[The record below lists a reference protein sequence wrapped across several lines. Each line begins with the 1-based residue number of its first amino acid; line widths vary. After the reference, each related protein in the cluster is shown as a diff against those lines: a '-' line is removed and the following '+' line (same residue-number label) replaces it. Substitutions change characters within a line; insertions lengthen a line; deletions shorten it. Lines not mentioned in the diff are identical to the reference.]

1 MTKYTGFEVAFRSM
15 SIDTAAKLQLSA
27 LFTADSNRNGM
38 ALMFDIILHTDYHE
52 QVDLAGGFS
61 YIKKKGTGLRI
72 AMKGTGLDL
81 QAALTFASV
90 AAQATLKKA
99 SAEYKIHGFGLSD
112 EVVESLLT
120 IPMSGGLSSD
130 TYHALQRTI
139 SVQLPEYLRSNE
151 VGISEYVVPV
161 ASLQDQPG
169 ARARAINYAASMVAQ
184 RKSLAEAN
192 KHRPQGISS
201 EIVALVY
208 ARFLGGV
215 SSNSDKAPSPAQ
227 AEQAS
232 RWLATGNI
240 H

>member
-15 SIDTAAKLQLSA
+15 SIDTAARLQVSS
-27 LFTADSNRNGM
+27 LFTADSDRNGM

-81 QAALTFASV
+81 EASLTFASV

-99 SAEYKIHGFGLSD
+99 TAEYKIHGFGLSD
-112 EVVESLLT
+112 EVVASLLT

-139 SVQLPEYLRSNE
+139 SVQLPAYLRSND
-151 VGISEYVVPV
+151 VGVSEYVVPV
-161 ASLQDQPG
+161 PSFQDEPG
-169 ARARAINYAASMVAQ
+169 ARARSINYAASMVAQ
-184 RKSLAEAN
+184 RKSLVDAN
-192 KHRPQGISS
+192 KHRPQGIST

-208 ARFLGGV
+208 ARFLGSV
-215 SSNSDKAPSPAQ
+215 STDSDKQPSP
-227 AEQAS
+227 EQAARAN

>member
-1 MTKYTGFEVAFRSM
+1 MTVYTGFEVAFRSM
-15 SIDTAAKLQLSA
+15 SLETAARLQVSS
-27 LFTADSNRNGM
+27 LFTADGSHNGM
-38 ALMFDIILHTDYHE
+38 ALMFDIILHTNFHE

-81 QAALTFASV
+81 KASLTFASV

-112 EVVESLLT
+112 EVVASLLT

-130 TYHALQRTI
+130 TYQALQRTI
-139 SVQLPEYLRSNE
+139 SVQLPEYLRSNA
-151 VGISEYVVPV
+151 VGVSEYVVPV
-161 ASLQDQPG
+161 PSFQDEPG
-169 ARARAINYAASMVAQ
+169 ARARSINYAVSMVGQ

-192 KHRPQGISS
+192 KHRPQGIST
-201 EIVALVY
+201 EVVALIY
-208 ARFLGGV
+208 ARFMGSV
-215 SSNSDKAPSPAQ
+215 STDSDKQPSPGQ
-227 AEQAS
+227 ADQAN

-240 H
+240 N

>member
-15 SIDTAAKLQLSA
+15 SIDTAARLQLSA
-27 LFTADSNRNGM
+27 LFAADGDRKGM

-52 QVDLAGGFS
+52 RVDLAGGFS
-61 YIKKKGTGLRI
+61 YIKRKGTGLRI
-72 AMKGTGLDL
+72 AMRATGLDL
-81 QAALTFASV
+81 KASLTFASV

-99 SAEYKIHGFGLSD
+99 TAEYKIHGFGLSD
-112 EVVESLLT
+112 EVVASLLS

-139 SVQLPEYLRSNE
+139 SEQLPEYLRSNE
-151 VGISEYVVPV
+151 VGVSEYVVPV
-161 ASLQDQPG
+161 PSLQDEPG
-169 ARARAINYAASMVAQ
+169 ARARSINYATSMVAQ

-192 KHRPQGISS
+192 KHRPPGISP

-215 SSNSDKAPSPAQ
+215 SSASENAPSAAQ

-240 H
+240 N